1 MTGQDRRDRQ
11 LADLGVDRAEDRRGA
26 HDDVVGGERDE
37 GSTAH
42 GVVGHVHRDLGRVGG
57 QRGSD
62 LLGGEDE
69 PAGGVQDQLDGHRLV
84 GHLDGPDDRLGVVD
98 VDVAAKG
105 DAEEGEALAAVDQ
118 GDDP

>member
-62 LLGGEDE
+62 LLAARTS
-69 PAGGVQDQLDGHRLV
+69 PPGVCKTSSMGT
-84 GHLDGPDDRLGVVD
+84 
-98 VDVAAKG
+98 
-105 DAEEGEALAAVDQ
+105 ALSVISMARMTASESSMSM
-118 GDDP
+118 